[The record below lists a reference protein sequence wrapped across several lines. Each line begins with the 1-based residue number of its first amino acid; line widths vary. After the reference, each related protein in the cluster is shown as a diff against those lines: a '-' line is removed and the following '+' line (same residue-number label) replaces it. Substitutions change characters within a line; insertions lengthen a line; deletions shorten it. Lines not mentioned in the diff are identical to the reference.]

1 MLEWIAMVTMLIDHL
16 GVSFFPDVP
25 FLRMIGRIAF
35 PLYCFFIVL
44 GLTRTRNQK
53 RYLQRLL
60 IIALISQIPYNL
72 VFPTLRLNVVFGLL
86 AGAMLIYIYEKY
98 NGKLKWV
105 LVTTIIIIVFL
116 SNDYVSYGIYGVL
129 LCLMYYFLKD
139 KTMELIGCH
148 IVLNLLFNYFQTGS
162 FISGQMLSVIGT
174 LIIILR
180 SRLPILPVPRKF
192 YQAFYP
198 VHLLVIGVSSYLL

>member
-86 AGAMLIYIYEKY
+86 AGAMLI
-98 NGKLKWV
+98 
-105 LVTTIIIIVFL
+105 
-116 SNDYVSYGIYGVL
+116 
-129 LCLMYYFLKD
+129 
-139 KTMELIGCH
+139 
-148 IVLNLLFNYFQTGS
+148 
-162 FISGQMLSVIGT
+162 
-174 LIIILR
+174 
-180 SRLPILPVPRKF
+180 
-192 YQAFYP
+192 
-198 VHLLVIGVSSYLL
+198 